1 MATTLYLVFRNPGPS
16 WVRGLPSRQQ
26 PLWDEHAVFMD
37 RLFADGRIVLA
48 GPYADY
54 SRVLLIVKALSA
66 DEASELFRDDPWTA
80 RGILVDSDVIE
91 WSVFLDSRRS
101 DGV

>member
-1 MATTLYLVFRNPGPS
+1 VITTLYLVFRNPGPS
-16 WVRGLPSRQQ
+16 WVKGLPSRQQ

-37 RLFADGRIVLA
+37 RLFEEGRIVLG

-54 SRVLLIVKALSA
+54 SRVLLVVEARDA
-66 DEASELFRDDPWTA
+66 HEASKLLHDDPWA
-80 RGILVDSDVIE
+80 RSGILVHSEVIE

-101 DGV
+101 SG